1 MRTRNRT
8 LDVGRAFCVLLI
20 VGLHHVYDYVP
31 RLASV
36 VPRNPER
43 LATFAALAFFFMVS
57 GFLLAGRT
65 EIHRFSDTLSFWKRR
80 LVRILPL
87 YLLALFLLPFPCS
100 HAIRILS
107 VFGINNFL
115 PGIDGKNIP
124 TLWFV
129 SQIVVYYLVLPGLLA
144 LSHLE
149 KRFLVV
155 FSIAGLELLFFL
167 GHLEFG
173 WDCRL
178 WWFFPCFAAGVMLSK
193 IDERHFQKSSI
204 PLALLFFLLGGRF
217 FLGGA
222 DSAWFKIPFLLCGG
236 ATIYLVSIVTLRVLP
251 VFFPFFRTV
260 AYSSFAAYLFHRP
273 LYSVASQ
280 WISVS
285 GTTRVIQMVF
295 LVVPSVFVLSYLI
308 QSVYDSL
315 VAFATKSK
323 VPKNQNQPK
332 RDLCDHDSQPIQKM
346 NSNT

>member
-8 LDVGRAFCVLLI
+8 LDVGRALCVLLI

-36 VPRNPER
+36 VPRHPER
-43 LATFAALAFFFMVS
+43 QATFAALAFFFMVS
-57 GFLLAGRT
+57 GFLLASRT
-65 EIHRFSDTLSFWKRR
+65 EIHRFSDAFSFWKRR

-107 VFGINNFL
+107 VLGINNFL

-129 SQIVVYYLVLPGLLA
+129 SQIVVYYLLLPGLLA
-144 LSHLE
+144 LLHPG

-155 FSIAGLELLFFL
+155 FSTIGIELLFFL

-178 WWFFPCFAAGVMLSK
+178 WWFFPCFAAGVILST
-193 IDERHFQKSSI
+193 IDERCFSKRSI
-204 PLALLFFLLGGRF
+204 PLVLLYFLLGEV
-217 FLGGA
+217 

-236 ATIYLVSIVTLRVLP
+236 ATIYLVSVVTLRVLP
-251 VFFPFFRTV
+251 VFFPFFRAI

-280 WISVS
+280 WISAS
-285 GTTRVIQMVF
+285 GTTRMIQMF
-295 LVVPSVFVLSYLI
+295 LLVIPSVFLLSWVVQYTYDRFIPIIAQRRIRQTGLI
-308 QSVYDSL
+308 SRSADSPH
-315 VAFATKSK
+315 VNDRMTTYIDTR
-323 VPKNQNQPK
+323 QG
-332 RDLCDHDSQPIQKM
+332 
-346 NSNT
+346 